1 MENLKKSACFEIH
14 KIKKLKSRQ
23 TTYDRFH
30 DEGNWIVKY

>member
-1 MENLKKSACFEIH
+1 MENFKKSVCFEIH

-30 DEGNWIVKY
+30 DEGYWIVKY